1 MHRPIADLHPL
12 VAPPPPPI
20 RGYPTSGKWN
30 NPSRIVLSG
39 ICPKRG
45 VAALIGLGVVLLTA
59 TPVRADEPYAPAAY
73 GVTVLE
79 LGMAGVFAANFN
91 NVWPSHGPALALNF
105 TPMVLGAGAGIGAH
119 YADLDARPA
128 LAVHGA
134 GWFGIEGFLIGA
146 LIDGSDKS
154 WGLRAGRWA
163 WTLGA
168 IGAIGGGVI
177 GATAIDGNSESVA
190 WLGAAPG
197 GFVAGGFFLGGLL
210 VLIGGV
216 DGDHASGQF
225 ATGALVGLTLGLGA
239 STFLAYRGFDDT
251 SPSRVRPAVTG
262 TTLTDDRSTIFSFG
276 GAF

>member
-1 MHRPIADLHPL
+1 MRRTFADLRPL
-12 VAPPPPPI
+12 VAAVVF
-20 RGYPTSGKWN
+20 GAA
-30 NPSRIVLSG
+30 VLSAS
-39 ICPKRG
+39 P
-45 VAALIGLGVVLLTA
+45 A
-59 TPVRADEPYAPAAY
+59 RADEPYAPAAY

-91 NVWPSHGPALALNF
+91 NVWPNHGPALALNF

-146 LIDGSDKS
+146 LIDGRDKR
-154 WGLRAGRWA
+154 WGLHAGRWA

-177 GATAIDGNSESVA
+177 GATAVDGNSEGTL
-190 WLGAAPG
+190 WLGGAPV
-197 GFVAGGFFLGGLL
+197 GFAAGGLFLGGLL

-216 DGDHASGQF
+216 DGDDAPGQF
-225 ATGALVGLTLGLGA
+225 ATGALVGMTLGIGV

-251 SPSRVRPAVTG
+251 APSRVRPAVTG
-262 TTLTDDRSTIFSFG
+262 AALSDDRATIFSFG